1 MVKKSFTLMSSFD
14 WKKNE
19 DRIKEG
25 LVITATITETFFGL
39 RATNVKPAKTS
50 LDIMDIIKLASG
62 ICGRGLE
69 KHYANYKK

>member
-1 MVKKSFTLMSSFD
+1 MSSFD
-14 WKKNE
+14 SKKTE
-19 DRIKEG
+19 DRIKEE
-25 LVITATITETFFGL
+25 LVITATTTKTFFGL

-62 ICGRGLE
+62 ICGRGLQ